1 LKNIKEYGSS
11 GKKKTHCSG
20 KELLKE
26 IRRSQT
32 LQSKKSAFTAPPI
45 PTEP

>member
-1 LKNIKEYGSS
+1 MEVS

-32 LQSKKSAFTAPPI
+32 LQSKKSAFTSKLFI
-45 PTEP
+45 KQG